1 MASSRRVWALK
12 HSLSRSELFLLVFL
26 SAGTALMTGCHE
38 PTIEYR
44 KMLHDRDT
52 AFVYA
57 TAERHE
63 TLRKETRA
71 KLDAEYVRGERM
83 HAEHLSE
90 TLQLW
95 DAGIRQRNYYWDNT
109 HENRRYHLNR
119 LFVEGDEDEI
129 RRTFSTMFR

>member
-1 MASSRRVWALK
+1 MTRLYRRGVFFVLVAVCAALP
-12 HSLSRSELFLLVFL
+12 V
-26 SAGTALMTGCHE
+26 TGCHE
-38 PTIEYR
+38 PTLEYR
-44 KMLHDRDT
+44 KMLHERDA

-57 TAERHE
+57 TAERHKK
-63 TLRKETRA
+63 LRKETRA
-71 KLDAEYVRGERM
+71 KVVAEYERGERM
-83 HAEHLSE
+83 HKERLSE

-109 HENRRYHLNR
+109 HENRRYHLHR